1 MNKEN
6 IKKRAL
12 KVMAD
17 IGYLSEENIKGTDKL
32 RDDLGFD
39 SLGAVM
45 LVVELEKEFDI
56 SIPDEDVFMADG
68 SNVDE
73 LVDYLCKKIEK

>member
-17 IGYLSEENIKGTDKL
+17 TGCLRLDGIKDTDNL

-39 SLGAVM
+39 SLGGVM
-45 LVVELEKEFDI
+45 LVVELEKEFGI
-56 SIPDEDVFMADG
+56 SIPDDDVYMLETAT
-68 SNVDE
+68 VDE
-73 LVDYLCKKIEK
+73 LVDYLCEKVEK

>member
-17 IGYLSEENIKGTDKL
+17 SGCLRLEGIKDTDKL

-39 SLGAVM
+39 SLGGVM
-45 LVVELEKEFDI
+45 LVVDIEKEFGI
-56 SIPDEDVFMADG
+56 SIPDDDVYKLETATV
-68 SNVDE
+68 NE
-73 LVDYLCKKIEK
+73 LVDYLCKKVEK